1 MVRPLALLTLSPVIM
16 AGVVELT
23 SILFNYFSIPY

>member
-1 MVRPLALLTLSPVIM
+1 MARSLALLTLSPAIM

-23 SILFNYFSIPY
+23 SILINYFS